1 MMMVAALI
9 VSLSSATTAANRTAA
24 QGAAG
29 HGPSAYF
36 GISARR
42 VCIHPLDEAKT
53 AVQPG
58 PLPVDHP
65 VIVFDLT
72 GDETWLWNPQREKGT
87 ANLADKAL
95 RVRSDQ
101 IATRPAARGAH
112 TCPPL

>member
-1 MMMVAALI
+1 M
-9 VSLSSATTAANRTAA
+9 
-24 QGAAG
+24 
-29 HGPSAYF
+29 
-36 GISARR
+36 
-42 VCIHPLDEAKT
+42 
-53 AVQPG
+53 
-58 PLPVDHP
+58 
-65 VIVFDLT
+65 FDLT